1 MVSGG
6 QVRADVSNIAS
17 YSSKFTS
24 EISGLSGSWQGSSYD
39 NLNSQAQSVAA
50 ECLNIIKSEMEAF
63 ASACDAYVE
72 YKNYKSQLSD
82 AQSNYNLAV
91 SKNDTASANSFSSQV
106 SSYQSKLD
114 TLKKQIEA
122 DLAAAAS
129 GKIEAKAL
137 NGVDASTGSTP
148 ASVLGATGAIRSA
161 MDWAIAI
168 AADDSHGYSRKTR
181 WGNPNYDCSSLVIS
195 AWQAAGVPVKEA
207 GAGYTGNM
215 KSAFTKVG
223 FQWIPGNV
231 NVKDL
236 KPGDVLLNPNS
247 HTEMYIGD
255 GMTVGAHG
263 DKDGRNGDSG
273 GGEISVA
280 KVHNFGWEGVLRYV
294 GYDQTQEEKKDENK
308 NT

>member
-1 MVSGG
+1 MVGGG
-6 QVRADVSNIAS
+6 QVRSDAS
-17 YSSKFTS
+17 SVASFSSKFTS

-72 YKNYKSQLSD
+72 YQNYKSQLSV
-82 AQSNYNLAV
+82 AQSNYNSAV
-91 SKNDTASANSFSSQV
+91 SRNDTASANSFSSQI

-122 DLAAAAS
+122 DLASAAS
-129 GKIEAKAL
+129 GKIEAKAI
-137 NGVDASTGSTP
+137 GATAADSSTP
-148 ASVLGATGAIRSA
+148 ASVLSATGAIRSA

-168 AADDSHGYSRKTR
+168 AADDTHGYSQKTR

-195 AWQAAGVPVKEA
+195 AWQAAGVNVKDA

-223 FQWIPGNV
+223 FKWIPGNV
-231 NVKDL
+231 NVNDL
-236 KPGDVLLNPNS
+236 QPGDVLLKPNS

-294 GYDQTQEEKKDENK
+294 GYDQTKDENK
-308 NT
+308 DETTKS